1 MHTHLHVLYGWDDN
15 RTEDPSNIHSTHSS
29 RAWCLFPPPP
39 FASNLNIEM
48 NIGWVGGAPVGTG
61 MGERFDQSLH
71 KCVCAGDKQRSPPAA
86 SQHVVSDTLLIRQR
100 LE

>member
-1 MHTHLHVLYGWDDN
+1 MG
-15 RTEDPSNIHSTHSS
+15 
-29 RAWCLFPPPP
+29 
-39 FASNLNIEM
+39 
-48 NIGWVGGAPVGTG
+48 GGAPVGTG